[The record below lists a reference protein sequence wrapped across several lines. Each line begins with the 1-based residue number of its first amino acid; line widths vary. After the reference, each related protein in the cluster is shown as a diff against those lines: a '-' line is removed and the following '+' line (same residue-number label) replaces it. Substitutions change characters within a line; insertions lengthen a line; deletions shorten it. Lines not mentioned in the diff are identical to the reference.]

1 MPEEATQEP
10 SAAPESVEP
19 TTQGEPHGGEPTVE
33 DFDSLPEWA
42 RTRIAKSEGKLA
54 QSVTAERNLR
64 TRLSEA
70 EPLIQEAAAAKEAQR
85 TDFDRLQETAST
97 AAEQAA
103 KFRDRAVVAEA
114 KVLAREFANP
124 DVAVR
129 LLGDLK
135 SYVDEAGDIDTEK
148 ITVDLGGLLEREPYL
163 GRTQEPREMKPNR
176 AQGQSGG
183 APLTPGQLA
192 RDKEQ
197 QGDWKAS
204 SAIKSAQLLDLA
216 RKNNQ

>member
-1 MPEEATQEP
+1 MSEESQEIEQQP
-10 SAAPESVEP
+10 AESVDP
-19 TTQGEPHGGEPTVE
+19 TTQSGPQEGAPTAE
-33 DFDSLPEWA
+33 DLDSLPEWA
-42 RTRIAKSEGKLA
+42 RTRIAKSEGKLDK
-54 QSVTAERNLR
+54 SVRAEQNLR
-64 TRLSEA
+64 ARLTEV
-70 EPLIQEAAAAKEAQR
+70 EPLVQEVEAAKEAQR
-85 TDFDRLQETAST
+85 SDLDRWQETAAT
-97 AAEQAA
+97 ATEQAT
-103 KFRDRAVVAEA
+103 KYRDRAVTAEA

-124 DVAVR
+124 EVAVR
-129 LLGDLK
+129 LLGDLQ
-135 SYVDEAGDIDTEK
+135 SYVDESGDIDTDK
-148 ITVDLGGLLEREPYL
+148 ISADLSGLLEREPYL

-216 RKNNQ
+216 KNIH